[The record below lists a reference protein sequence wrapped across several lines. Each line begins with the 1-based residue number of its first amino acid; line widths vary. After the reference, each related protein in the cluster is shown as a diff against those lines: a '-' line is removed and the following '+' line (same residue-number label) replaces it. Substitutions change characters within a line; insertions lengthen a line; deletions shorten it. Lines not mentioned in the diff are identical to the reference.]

1 MNNILKSVCE
11 HFSLGNMP
19 FLQRSKVPY
28 ENDNFTKNLSLI
40 SSAFFSRQLVV
51 VTGMPGSGKSSLLFY
66 AVNEL
71 DPSSFRICHIELSNP
86 NKKALYKTLA
96 IKMGITPAFNA
107 DDIKLQLINFFSEEN
122 EQGKFNCII
131 IDEAHTLSIPMID
144 ELRSFYDE
152 GANFSMILAGLP
164 PLLSRTMSL
173 SVNQPMKQRI
183 NLVIELEPMSLA
195 QSMEYIKHQ
204 LDLARAKNSIFDDK
218 SYPAIHSITFGIPRR
233 INQLCYRA
241 IIQAWLDK
249 KSIITAEDIK
259 LLAEKSPH
267 IFDKAAL
274 AENSGNTVQFKS

>member
-28 ENDNFTKNLSLI
+28 ENDNFAKNLSLI

-164 PLLSRTMSL
+164 PLLSRTMNL

-204 LDLARAKNSIFDDK
+204 LDLARAKNPIFDDK

-233 INQLCYRA
+233 INQLCYRT